1 MSKQDAVMVRRSLM
15 LLPLCLLL
23 QDRPLSSAAGYNSI
37 ESQAVAVIPKRV
49 DSKNQELLHYHPL
62 LFLEMSL
69 ERYNREVTGYT
80 TRFVK
85 QERIGG
91 QLNPPESL
99 DVWFREQPFSV
110 CMYWLDGP
118 HEGQK
123 AVYVAG
129 ENNGKLL
136 ARGAG
141 ALKYFGI
148 FTKDIDDAE
157 AKRNGRYTIDQFGI
171 YLGTQRTVASMRKAQ
186 ERGTLHLTYEGVYAV
201 PQLGNRECYKFVR
214 TPYDPLE
221 EEGVNELTLFL
232 DCENWLQVGSVLK
245 DSQGQLIAEYYFRD
259 LKLNPQFKKEQFTR
273 AAL

>member
-1 MSKQDAVMVRRSLM
+1 MVRRSLI

-23 QDRPLSSAAGYNSI
+23 QDRPLSSAAAYRSV
-37 ESQAVAVIPKRV
+37 ESQAVAVNSKQG
-49 DSKNQELLHYHPL
+49 DLKNQELLHYHPL
-62 LFLEMSL
+62 QFLEMSL
-69 ERYNREVTGYT
+69 ERYKREVAGYT
-80 TRFVK
+80 TRFLK

-91 QLNPPESL
+91 TLNPPETL

-110 CMYWLDGP
+110 LMYWLDGP
-118 HEGQK
+118 HKGQK
-123 AVYVAG
+123 ALYVAG
-129 ENNGKLL
+129 ENDGKLL

-141 ALKYFGI
+141 LLGFRI
-148 FTKDIDDAE
+148 WTKNVDDAE

-171 YLGTQRTVASMRKAQ
+171 YLGTQRAVASMKKAE
-186 ERGTLHLTYEGVYAV
+186 ERGTLRLTYEGIYAV
-201 PQLGNRECYKFVR
+201 PQLGNRECYKIVR

-221 EEGVNELTLFL
+221 EDGLNELTIYL

-259 LKLNPQFKKEQFTR
+259 LKLNPPFKKEQFTR